1 MKSFRYVLVVFLFFL
16 LIFSIGDIPRGNST
30 VEEEIY
36 PHLELLAKVIATIQQ
51 KHVKE
56 VGIKELID
64 SSLEGM
70 VSSLDPYSQFMTPE
84 IKKEFEVETKGELE
98 GVGMVITL
106 QDNTVTVISPIE
118 DTPAFR
124 AGIESADKI
133 VDIDGES
140 TKGWSTWKAA
150 QQLRGKPG
158 TKVTIK
164 VWREGEED
172 LLTFELVREVIHIKS
187 VKDANIINNN
197 IGYVRVTAFR
207 EDTFQQLK
215 EAVLELQNQGADSII
230 LDLRNNP
237 GGFLESSIQISDL
250 FLPKGELIVYTKG
263 RDSKDERKYYS
274 QNEPILPASKNIVIL
289 ANEGSASASEIV
301 AGALRDNNRAIII
314 GTKTFGKGSVQSIIE
329 LDKDYSLRLT
339 TALYYLPKDESI
351 EGKGIEPDIKVE
363 ISKEER
369 KLIRESFSGY
379 KKEDVPNYIPRGES
393 IIEGKG
399 IQPDIE
405 VETSK
410 EEKKLIRES
419 LVGYKKEDIQK
430 DPQLRKAVEYLEG
443 KQTTETK

>member
-1 MKSFRYVLVVFLFFL
+1 MKSFKYILVVFLFFL
-16 LIFSIGDIPRGNST
+16 LIFSIGDIPRGNSIAK
-30 VEEEIY
+30 EEEIY

-56 VGIKELID
+56 VEVQELIN
-64 SSLEGM
+64 SALEGM

-106 QDNTVTVISPIE
+106 QDNIVTVISPIE

-124 AGIESADKI
+124 AGIESGDRI
-133 VDIDGES
+133 VEINSET

-150 QQLRGKPG
+150 QELRGTPG

-164 VWREGEED
+164 VWREGEDE
-172 LLTFELVREVIHIKS
+172 LLTFELTREVIHIKS
-187 VKDANIINNN
+187 IKDANLINDN
-197 IGYVRVTAFR
+197 IGYVRITAFR
-207 EDTFQQLK
+207 EDTLPLLK
-215 EAVLELQNQGADSII
+215 ESILQLQNKGAESII

-237 GGFLESSIQISDL
+237 GGLLDSAIQVSDL
-250 FLPKGELIVYTKG
+250 FLPKGELIVYTQG

-274 QNEPILPASKNIVIL
+274 RNEPLFPINKKIVIL
-289 ANEGSASASEIV
+289 VNEGSASASEIV
-301 AGALRDNNRAIII
+301 AGALKDDNRAVII

-329 LDKDYSLRLT
+329 LDKDYALRLT
-339 TALYYLPKDESI
+339 TAHYYIPRGECI
-351 EGKGIEPDIKVE
+351 EGKGIQPDIEVE

-369 KLIRESFSGY
+369 KLIREF
-379 KKEDVPNYIPRGES
+379 
-393 IIEGKG
+393 
-399 IQPDIE
+399 
-405 VETSK
+405 
-410 EEKKLIRES
+410 LA
-419 LVGYKKEDIQK
+419 GYKKEDIQK

>member
-1 MKSFRYVLVVFLFFL
+1 MLFL
-16 LIFSIGDIPRGNST
+16 LIFSIGDVPRGNST
-30 VEEEIY
+30 TEEEIY
-36 PHLELLAKVIATIQQ
+36 PQLELLAKVIATIQQ

-56 VGIKELID
+56 VSLKELIN

-106 QDNTVTVISPIE
+106 QDNVITVISPIE

-124 AGIESADKI
+124 AGIESSDKI
-133 VDIDGES
+133 VDIDGEP

-164 VWREGEED
+164 VWREGEDE

-187 VKDANIINNN
+187 VKDANIINDG

-207 EDTFQQLK
+207 EDTFQL
-215 EAVLELQNQGADSII
+215 LEESILQLQNKGAESII

-250 FLPKGELIVYTKG
+250 FLPKGQLIVYTKG
-263 RDSKDERKYYS
+263 RNGEDERKYYS
-274 QNEPILPASKNIVIL
+274 RSEPFFPINKKIVIL
-289 ANEGSASASEIV
+289 VNEGSASASEIV
-301 AGALRDNNRAIII
+301 AGALRDNDRAIII

-329 LDKDYSLRLT
+329 LDKDYALRLT
-339 TALYYLPKDESI
+339 TAYY
-351 EGKGIEPDIKVE
+351 
-363 ISKEER
+363 
-369 KLIRESFSGY
+369 
-379 KKEDVPNYIPRGES
+379 YIPRGEC
-393 IIEGKG
+393 IEGEG
-399 IQPDIE
+399 IAPDIE
-405 VETSK
+405 VEISK
-410 EEKKLIRES
+410 EEKKLIREFLS
-419 LVGYKKEDIQK
+419 GYKKEDIQK
-430 DPQLRKAVEYLEG
+430 DPQLRKAVEYLEE
-443 KQTTETK
+443 KQTTENRK

>member
-1 MKSFRYVLVVFLFFL
+1 M
-16 LIFSIGDIPRGNST
+16 FSIGDIPRGNSIAK
-30 VEEEIY
+30 EEEIY

-106 QDNTVTVISPIE
+106 QDNIITVISPIE

-124 AGIESADKI
+124 AGIESGDKI
-133 VDIDGES
+133 VDIDGEP
-140 TKGWSTWKAA
+140 TKGLSTWKAA

-172 LLTFELVREVIHIKS
+172 LLTFELEREVIHIKS
-187 VKDANIINNN
+187 VKDANIIKDK
-197 IGYVRVTAFR
+197 IGYVRITAFR
-207 EDTFQQLK
+207 EDTVNLLK
-215 EAVLELQNQGADSII
+215 ESIAELLKNGANSLI

-237 GGFLESSIQISDL
+237 GGLLDASIQVSDL
-250 FLPKGELIVYTKG
+250 FLPKGELIVYTQG

-274 QNEPILPASKNIVIL
+274 RFEPLFPINKSIVIL
-289 ANEGSASASEIV
+289 VNEGSASASEIV
-301 AGALRDNNRAIII
+301 AGALKDDNRAVII

-329 LDKDYSLRLT
+329 LDKDYALRLT
-339 TALYYLPKDESI
+339 TAHYYIPRGECI
-351 EGKGIEPDIKVE
+351 EGKGIAPDIEVAISKEERKLIRESLAEYKKEDIPNYIPRGKPIESKGIQPDIEVE

-369 KLIRESFSGY
+369 KLIRESLAEY
-379 KKEDVPNYIPRGES
+379 KKEDV
-393 IIEGKG
+393 
-399 IQPDIE
+399 
-405 VETSK
+405 
-410 EEKKLIRES
+410 
-419 LVGYKKEDIQK
+419 QK
-430 DPQLRKAVEYLEG
+430 DPQLQKAVDYLEG
-443 KQTTETK
+443 KTEDREQRTEDRR